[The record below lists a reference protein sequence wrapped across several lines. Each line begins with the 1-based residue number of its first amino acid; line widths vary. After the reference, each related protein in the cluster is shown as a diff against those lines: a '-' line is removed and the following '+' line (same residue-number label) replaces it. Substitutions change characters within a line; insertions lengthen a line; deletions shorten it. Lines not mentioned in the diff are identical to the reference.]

1 MRKIITTSTTNH
13 VWLDPLQTST
23 QTCRYVWENLFP
35 ILSFLMLPA
44 ENITAVMTVT
54 IPYIWGTSRSET
66 IACIQQTYWQH
77 NSDKHL
83 QKTVYN

>member
-1 MRKIITTSTTNH
+1 MQEIITTSTTNH
-13 VWLDPLQTST
+13 VWLDPLQTSI

-35 ILSFLMLPA
+35 ILSFLSQLRTF
-44 ENITAVMTVT
+44 TAFMTVT

-66 IACIQQTYWQH
+66 IAHIQQTYWQH

>member
-1 MRKIITTSTTNH
+1 MI
-13 VWLDPLQTST
+13 PQ
-23 QTCRYVWENLFP
+23 
-35 ILSFLMLPA
+35 PA
-44 ENITAVMTVT
+44 ENITAFMTVT

-66 IACIQQTYWQH
+66 IAHIQQTYWQH